1 MIDVAILIL
10 RIVVGIVIV
19 AHGLPKLFWKR
30 KVLDKKWR
38 QDYGFPIGSVLF
50 TGIVQVAGGLA
61 IIVGV
66 FTQFAALIL
75 VLNMLV
81 ATYISIWVHR
91 EPFPTTPEGKG
102 WDINFLL
109 IGALVV
115 LILLGDGMLS
125 LMGWLV

>member
-10 RIVVGIVIV
+10 RVVVGIVMV
-19 AHGLPKLFWKR
+19 AHSLPKLFWKR
-30 KVLDKKWR
+30 KVFDKKWR

-50 TGIVQVAGGLA
+50 TGIVQEAGGLA
-61 IIVGV
+61 IIIGT
-66 FTQFAALIL
+66 FTRFAALIL

-91 EPFPTTPEGKG
+91 EPFPSTPEGKG

-109 IGALVV
+109 IGALIA

-125 LMGWLV
+125 VMGWLA